1 MPCKSCKKSR
11 SLLSNIQITISVI
24 ININGT
30 SFRQTLLVCCFIRG
44 AFSEEPPLPK
54 YDVIWKQQ
62 KILEYLDNLRPTELL
77 IINELASKINTLM
90 ILMSQ
95 KSKPM
100 LLNKLKS
107 IIFKVKKSHIIYII
121 IIYVIE

>member
-1 MPCKSCKKSR
+1 MEAAK
-11 SLLSNIQITISVI
+11 N
-24 ININGT
+24 
-30 SFRQTLLVCCFIRG
+30 
-44 AFSEEPPLPK
+44 
-54 YDVIWKQQ
+54 
-62 KILEYLDNLRPTELL
+62 LEYLDNLRPTELL

-100 LLNKLKS
+100 LLNKVKS